1 MRHRARPLGSLLAIL
16 TVTALGLVTVAA
28 PVAASGGTGG
38 GGAVGDGCDP
48 YVDGTVIP
56 VPCSSSSGS
65 TGAGN
70 SGGGGTSMNSSC
82 STTVLDKVQAQRLG
96 LAWPPPTGQSWA
108 LLDCLAVT
116 TGVIVQAVLVSNAT
130 GAPAISPQ
138 QLLQTALGELRVPY
152 LRPGTA
158 PPRGRNGLVG
168 LPEWFWIPA
177 GNWRRREVTVSAGS
191 VWASVTAVPIGLTFA
206 PGAGLNS
213 VACAGPGS
221 AYDPRRPSA
230 EQHTDCS
237 YIYEQPSVGQPGNA
251 YRASITV
258 TWRIS
263 WTGSGAAGGVLD
275 GALPVTVD
283 FPVPVAQAEALVT
296 SP

>member
-1 MRHRARPLGSLLAIL
+1 MRHSTRPLRSLLAIL
-16 TVTALGLVTVAA
+16 TVVMLALVTVAA

-38 GGAVGDGCDP
+38 GGGCDP
-48 YVDGTVIP
+48 YVDGTVVP

-65 TGAGN
+65 TGASSG
-70 SGGGGTSMNSSC
+70 GGGGTSMDSSC

-152 LRPGTA
+152 LWPGTA

-177 GNWRRREVTVSAGS
+177 GDWHRREVTVSAGS
-191 VWASVTAVPIGLTFA
+191 VWASVAAVPVGLTYA
-206 PGAGLNS
+206 PGAGLDP
-213 VACAGPGS
+213 VTCAGPGV
-221 AYDPRRPSA
+221 AYNLRRLLA
-230 EQHTDCS
+230 AQHTDCS

-251 YRASITV
+251 YQASVTV
-258 TWRIS
+258 TWRVS

-275 GALPVTVD
+275 AALPVTVD
-283 FPVPVAQAEALVT
+283 FAVPVGQAEALVT